1 MICIIDRVYFAI
13 GGFSRE
19 KLRYSLSSYAAPAL
33 SAANAALTELRDCQK
48 RAAGMTGA
56 AQAHA
61 YHREVCPAMEVLRAP
76 VDHLEMIVGSE
87 LWPMPTYGD
96 LLFNV

>member
-1 MICIIDRVYFAI
+1 MSVL
-13 GGFSRE
+13 
-19 KLRYSLSSYAAPAL
+19 LRQ
-33 SAANAALTELRDCQK
+33 ANAALTELRECQK
-48 RAAGMTGA
+48 KAAGMTGA

-76 VDHLEMIVGSE
+76 VDHLEMVVGSE